1 MRRQRKSDPL
11 AEARIRFVDYK
22 DDRLLSRF
30 IGETGKLLPS
40 RLTGVTARHQ
50 RQIAKAIKKG
60 ETVSITGF
68 GNFEQRQRGA
78 RTFRNPRTGDPV
90 KAKAMK
96 VPAFR
101 AGATLRATIRGGAGR
116 AAAGKKAAK

>member
-50 RQIAKAIKKG
+50 RQIAKAIKK
-60 ETVSITGF
+60 
-68 GNFEQRQRGA
+68 A
-78 RTFRNPRTGDPV
+78 RYLALLPYTKGSQ
-90 KAKAMK
+90 
-96 VPAFR
+96 
-101 AGATLRATIRGGAGR
+101 G
-116 AAAGKKAAK
+116 